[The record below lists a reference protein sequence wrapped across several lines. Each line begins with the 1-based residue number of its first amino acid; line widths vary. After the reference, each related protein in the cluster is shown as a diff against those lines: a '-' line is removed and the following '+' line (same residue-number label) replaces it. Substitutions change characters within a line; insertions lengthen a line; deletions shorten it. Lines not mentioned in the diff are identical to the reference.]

1 MSAARGCETHLI
13 RPTYL
18 LLRQK
23 SKSQEFMQKD
33 IKNEG
38 NVRVSR
44 EREELLPEGTRQ
56 DGVINFNL
64 HCATPRVIYLRE

>member
-1 MSAARGCETHLI
+1 MH
-13 RPTYL
+13 
-18 LLRQK
+18 K
-23 SKSQEFMQKD
+23 V

-38 NVRVSR
+38 NVCASR
-44 EREELLPEGTRQ
+44 EREKLLLGGTKQ